1 MSRFIQ
7 SDSAESLASFGRA
20 LIRSIAKTGVGDI
33 QQWEHLAWRLE
44 PQVEQLLCDYR
55 VEAFISRA
63 DASVRLTPEQ
73 WINLAA
79 DRVEVEKRARV
90 QRYMHEREIAFD
102 DGSSWLDRWEAASDA
117 NEPIVEGEWNGFMR
131 SDSKAWSLA
140 LLEFEFGTMSTI
152 GAMGWSQGM
161 NDLKNDG
168 VPFRGRS
175 ERARELVAQGFTP
188 REYRLVRQR
197 LGATPRAH
205 AQALSV

>member
-7 SDSAESLASFGRA
+7 SDSAESLASFARA
-20 LIRSIAKTGVGDI
+20 LILSTAKTGVGDI
-33 QQWEHLAWRLE
+33 QQWEHHPWRLQA
-44 PQVEQLLCDYR
+44 QVEQLLCDYR

-63 DASVRLTPEQ
+63 DPSIRLTPEQ

-90 QRYMHEREIAFD
+90 EQYMHEREIAFD

-117 NEPIVEGEWNGFMR
+117 NEPIVEGEWNDFTR
-131 SDSKAWSLA
+131 SDAKAWSLA
-140 LLEFEFGTMSTI
+140 LLEFEFPSGSTI
-152 GAMGWSQGM
+152 NAMGWSQAM
-161 NDLKNDG
+161 DRLKKDG
-168 VPFRGRS
+168 LPFGGRS